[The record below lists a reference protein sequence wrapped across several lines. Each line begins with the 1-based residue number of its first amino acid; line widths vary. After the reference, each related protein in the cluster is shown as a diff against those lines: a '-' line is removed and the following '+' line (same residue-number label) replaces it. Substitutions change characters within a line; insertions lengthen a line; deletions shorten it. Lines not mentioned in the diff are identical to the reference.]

1 MGKAFSSKNEP
12 FTLSNPGSACCSNT
26 KKTPLSATMAK
37 HLVAEKLGPTFGQGG
52 DFTVVVEERQG
63 AMAL

>member
-1 MGKAFSSKNEP
+1 
-12 FTLSNPGSACCSNT
+12 
-26 KKTPLSATMAK
+26 MAK

-63 AMAL
+63 AMAGVMVVMHQVGHGW